1 MDLTYIICVVYLY
14 AGTPEEQVRHSY
26 TAKTFALSSCVSPA
40 FSAQAYFEVPQG
52 NLGIVV

>member
-14 AGTPEEQVRHSY
+14 AGTPEEQVRRSY